1 MCKRLFL
8 LVCFVFVLSL
18 SGNVSALVW
27 ESDDIGSAQGNPG
40 SATDNGGGNWTV
52 VGNGHDIWGADDG
65 LHYAYAP
72 VSGDCNMTIEL
83 VSVDA
88 TSGWQKIG
96 IMLRETLDAG
106 SKQAAM
112 TLTGS
117 NGVQM
122 PYRQFTGGGS
132 GEVQWLRDNGGSEV
146 APIQLRLRRVGN
158 DMYGAFWA
166 PIIPGMPWVGFT
178 WWEDY
183 INIPD
188 LSTDAYIGLAVCS
201 GNTGALNTAQFAQV
215 DWPDAPYYKAWK
227 LSPAD
232 GLSRLPTD
240 PITLSWNAG
249 EGATSHDVYFG
260 TTNPPPFVQN
270 QTATTFDTGALATG
284 TTYYWQI
291 NEVGPGGSAGDG
303 DVRSF
308 RTQRVMAGTGAILG
322 EIWWGIGGT
331 TIPDLTNNINYPFNP
346 SQGLLLPLLEAPTD
360 IGDNFGGRATGY
372 LIPET
377 SGDYTFWIASDDAS
391 QLWLSTDDKAW
402 NASQIAYVSGWTCSR
417 CWDFEG
423 PHQQSAP
430 VYLEAD
436 QSYFIQA
443 FYKEGGGGDNMA
455 VAWQGPDAP
464 SREVIDGYYLSPSYP
479 FASDNRPLGGTFAAK
494 ELKQLQ
500 WRAGSNAA
508 SHDVHF
514 GTSDPPPFL
523 VNQTD
528 TVLPL
533 GALIPDTDYYW
544 QINEVNG
551 SDIWVGQ
558 VLGFSTAEW
567 IHLDIGPTLPGSS
580 EYDEPS
586 DTWTITA
593 NGYDIWDNDDKFRY
607 VYTMPDLTRGDCTL
621 TAHVSSLVGGTHDW
635 RKAGV
640 MIRESRSPGSKH
652 ALMAAVPHNMSLQ
665 YRTQTYGGSGDQTNY
680 DQTAPGY
687 VKLNRTGD
695 VFTGYR
701 SVDGVEWVQIGQVT
715 IEMPEDVLVGMAV
728 TSHNTGELTTAT
740 FEGLTIETPDPH
752 QSWAPSPA
760 DGAEGVPID
769 PELSWGTGEGAMY
782 HIVYFSENYDDV
794 VSGAA
799 YKGMFTSPTYD
810 PGILDLTK
818 TYYWAVDEMW
828 GDGRNIQVTLG
839 EIWSFTI
846 SDHRVVE
853 DFESYDIEPDL
864 PAQDVVVDGYT
875 VVAEPLPAQVEVDPG
890 YTIPG
895 YTVEAIAPDPAC
907 LIAEWAFEGNYDDTS
922 GSGFH
927 GTPVGDANIVVDATR
942 GNVLS
947 LDSDGDYVDCGNPAA
962 LNFSTGNWSLS
973 AWVKNTMAGTG
984 DANKGAIIAN
994 GGDGGGGHRYCM
1006 ILSEQEEGEVT
1017 LVTDDDS
1024 TKAQARGDA
1033 TKVNDDVWHH
1043 VLGVRD
1049 GDTIRMYINGVEEGS
1064 AGLPAGYDLSG
1075 ASQANVL
1082 IGAMTLA
1089 SDGSKYKD
1097 YGGLIDDAQIYNCA
1111 LTVNNAR
1118 YLAEVGDLVVP
1129 PVVIPPS
1136 YGPLLVHYEFD
1147 GDATDSSGNLRDGTE
1162 MPGEGSLPTYEAGMI
1177 GQAIRFED
1185 DGDHVRDED
1194 SELYMDGLDALT
1206 ISCWIK
1212 SDRTDRDEGW
1222 VHFSTN
1228 WNDQRSFRY
1237 DKDGAS
1243 SNRLQHVMK
1252 YGVAATGGSE
1262 EDESSD
1268 YVQTTEWQHVA
1279 MTWQSG
1285 VGLKLYIDGVLD
1297 VPGWDAPAKGGVTSG
1312 YSILFVGKGSK
1323 DNSNDESWKGLV
1335 DDVQIYSTALSYGQ
1349 VRTLA
1354 GQLADLY
1361 VPPVYGPVVGEY
1373 MFDADASD
1381 TSGNDNHGTLLG
1393 DALVEDGVLKLDGSG
1408 DCVDI
1413 GRDPRYNLG
1422 QGPFSISLW
1431 ANLSGWGGNWGN
1443 ILVSKR
1449 GENGRG
1455 WQLRRRGSSQH
1466 LTFTT
1471 RGPGDNDPEGTIT
1484 PSLNEWHHIVAVY
1497 DGSSKTV
1504 YIDGAVD
1511 RHTDGIH
1518 DLTQAGHNAYIGA
1531 RANRDNNGQEGHFNG
1546 MIDDVQF
1553 FNHALNCIERLSLS
1567 RLPAVNTALHDTW
1580 TDSGAEVVSTLV
1592 GPECDSVHWG
1602 VRAMRLDLNG
1612 SGEVSRM
1619 SPYEDLTA
1627 GQTKALVLYF
1637 KGDPDNVVDD
1647 LYLKLTSNLPS
1658 GKSATL
1664 AYNEDLSDLK
1674 IPDWVEWNFD
1684 LEEIKLLQDEEFPLP
1699 HTGKIA
1705 IGISGTGTVYFDD
1718 LWLMTNRCVPMYAQL
1733 GDFTDDCLV
1742 DKRDLKVLAGDWLD
1756 MDEFGSGLIA
1766 HYEFEGNYDDSSGN
1780 GRHGTPVGAGITI
1793 DTDPTMG
1800 QVLSLPGGDDIY
1812 VNVGNVGLSGNQP
1825 RTIAC
1830 WAKADHTSI
1839 PDWTLIFGFTTVG
1852 GGCGSHFNIG
1862 SIGGPGGVGAHAW
1875 CWEETIFSDTEAL
1888 DWRHYAMTYDGTTIK
1903 YYGDGVPMDTDPGKS
1918 NVINLVHADHVQIG
1932 SRATQPSSFPGD
1944 VDDARIYRRLLSDDE
1959 IVEVM
1964 NGGDPLVYIPLVS
1977 AANVSDDE
1985 PQGSKIVNF
1994 KDYRIMAE
2002 DWLTEQLWP

>member
-1 MCKRLFL
+1 
-8 LVCFVFVLSL
+8 
-18 SGNVSALVW
+18 
-27 ESDDIGSAQGNPG
+27 
-40 SATDNGGGNWTV
+40 
-52 VGNGHDIWGADDG
+52 
-65 LHYAYAP
+65 
-72 VSGDCNMTIEL
+72 
-83 VSVDA
+83 
-88 TSGWQKIG
+88 
-96 IMLRETLDAG
+96 MLRESLDAG

-122 PYRQFTGGGS
+122 PYRLFTDGGS
-132 GEVQWLRDNGGSEV
+132 SEVYWLREQGGSEV

-158 DMYGAFWA
+158 EMFGAFWA

-178 WWEDY
+178 WWEDS
-183 INIPD
+183 IVIPD
-188 LSTDAYIGLAVCS
+188 LSADAYMGLAVCS

-215 DWPDAPYYKAWK
+215 DWPDAPYYRAWK
-227 LSPAD
+227 LSPDD
-232 GLSRLPTD
+232 GLTRLPTD

-249 EGATSHDVYFG
+249 DDATSHDVYFG

-270 QTATTFDTGALATG
+270 QTATTYDTGALALNTM
-284 TTYYWQI
+284 YYWQI
-291 NEVGPGGSAGDG
+291 NEVGPGGTAVGEI
-303 DVRSF
+303 RSF
-308 RTQRVMAGTGAILG
+308 RTARVMAGTGEILG

-331 TIPDLTNNINYPFNP
+331 TVPDLTGHSSYPYDV
-346 SQGLLLPLLEAPTD
+346 SDSLLLPLFEAPTD

-377 SGDYTFWIASDDAS
+377 SGDYTFWIASDDDS
-391 QLWLSTDDKAW
+391 ELYLSTDDKAW
-402 NASQIAYVSGWTCSR
+402 NMSLIASVTGWTQSR
-417 CWDFEG
+417 EWG
-423 PHQQSAP
+423 KYATQQSDP
-430 VYLEAD
+430 IYLEAD
-436 QSYFIQA
+436 QKYFVQA
-443 FYKEGGGGDNMA
+443 LYKEGGGGDNMA
-455 VAWQGPDAP
+455 VAWQGPDQP
-464 SREVIDGYYLSPSYP
+464 SRDVIDGYYLSPEYP
-479 FASDNRPLGGTFAAK
+479 YASDERPLGGLFAAK
-494 ELKQLQ
+494 ELKQLR
-500 WRAGSNAA
+500 WRAGSGAD
-508 SHDVHF
+508 SHDVYF
-514 GTSDPPPFL
+514 GTSNPPPFL

-544 QINEVNG
+544 RINEVSG
-551 SDIWVGQ
+551 SDVWVGQ

-580 EYDEPS
+580 EYDEPT

-621 TAHVSSLVGGTHDW
+621 TAHVSSIVGGTNDW

-652 ALMAAVPHNMSLQ
+652 AFMAAVPHNMSFQ
-665 YRTQTYGGSGDQTNY
+665 YRPETYNRSWDQTNY

-687 VKLNRTGD
+687 VKLKRRGD
-695 VFTGYR
+695 VFHGYR
-701 SVDGVEWVQIGQVT
+701 SEDGVEWIRIGKT
-715 IEMPEDVLVGMAV
+715 RFEMTEDVLVGMAV
-728 TSHNTGELTTAT
+728 TSHNEGELTTAT
-740 FEGLTIETPDPH
+740 FEGFTIETPDPRMSWGPMPEDEAEN
-752 QSWAPSPA
+752 QPIDTDLSWAP
-760 DGAEGVPID
+760 
-769 PELSWGTGEGAMY
+769 GEDVAY
-782 HIVYFSENYDDV
+782 HIVYFGDNYDDV
-794 VSGAA
+794 VAGTGNT
-799 YKGMFTSPTYD
+799 YKGLRSTPDYD
-810 PGILDLTK
+810 PGVLTLAT
-818 TYYWAVDEMW
+818 TYYWVVDEMW
-828 GDGRNIQVTLG
+828 HDGRDFGVEQG
-839 EIWSFTI
+839 EVWSFTV
-846 SDHRVVE
+846 SDIRLID
-853 DFESYDIEPDL
+853 DFESYDVEPEL
-864 PAQDVVVDGYT
+864 PAQEEVVPGYT
-875 VVAEPLPAQVEVDPG
+875 VVAEALPAQDVVDPG

-895 YTVEAIAPDPAC
+895 YTIEAVAPDPAC

-927 GTPVGDANIVVDATR
+927 GTPVGDANIVADPCR

-973 AWVKNTMAGTG
+973 VWTKNTMSGTG
-984 DANKGAIIAN
+984 DANKGALIAN
-994 GGDGGGGHRYCM
+994 GGDGGGGHRYCL
-1006 ILSEQEEGEVT
+1006 ILSEQDEGEVT

-1024 TKAQARGDA
+1024 DKRQARGDA
-1033 TKVNDDVWHH
+1033 TQVNDDVWHH

-1049 GDTIRMYINGVEEGS
+1049 GDTIRIYIDGVEEGS

-1075 ASQANVL
+1075 TSQRPVL
-1082 IGAMTLA
+1082 IGAIYHQG
-1089 SDGSKYKD
+1089 DGVTYKD
-1097 YGGLIDDAQIYNCA
+1097 YGGLIDDAQIYDCA
-1111 LTVNNAR
+1111 LTEGNAR
-1118 YLAEVGDLVVP
+1118 YLAGVGDKVVP
-1129 PVVIPPS
+1129 PVVIPPT
-1136 YGPLLVHYEFD
+1136 YGPLLVHYEFED
-1147 GDATDSSGNLRDGTE
+1147 NANDSSGNLRDGVETAGRDGD
-1162 MPGEGSLPTYEAGMI
+1162 MPTYEAGMI
-1177 GQAIRFED
+1177 GDAIRFYD
-1185 DGDHVRDED
+1185 KGDHVLDDD
-1194 SELYMDGLDALT
+1194 SAAYMDGLDALT
-1206 ISCWIK
+1206 VSCWIK
-1212 SDRTDRDEGW
+1212 SDKTDRDEGW
-1222 VHFSTN
+1222 VHFSTS

-1237 DKDGAS
+1237 DKDLDS
-1243 SNRLQHVMK
+1243 SRTLQQGIK
-1252 YGVAATGGSE
+1252 YGVATTGGNE
-1262 EDESSD
+1262 QDESSD
-1268 YVQTTEWQHVA
+1268 YVQTKNWQHVA

-1285 VGLKLYIDGVLD
+1285 TGIKLYIDGVLD
-1297 VPGWDAPAKGGVTSG
+1297 ENLGWDAAAVTGVLQG
-1312 YSILFVGKGSK
+1312 YSRLHVGKGSK
-1323 DNSNDESWKGLV
+1323 DNSDNESWNGLV
-1335 DDVQIYSTALSYGQ
+1335 DDVRIYSAALSYGQ
-1349 VRTLA
+1349 IRTLA
-1354 GQLADLY
+1354 GQLADLE
-1361 VPPVYGPVVGEY
+1361 VPPVYGPLIGQY

-1381 TSGNDNHGTLLG
+1381 TSGNDNHGTLIG

-1408 DCVDI
+1408 DCVNI
-1413 GRDPRYNLG
+1413 GREDMYNLG

-1431 ANLSGWGGNWGN
+1431 ANLSGWGGGWGN

-1455 WQLRRRGSSQH
+1455 WQLRRRGGSQH

-1471 RGPGDNDPEGTIT
+1471 RGPGDDDPEGTIT

-1511 RHTDGIH
+1511 RHTDGINN
-1518 DLTQAGHNAYIGA
+1518 LTMAGHNVYIGA

-1546 MIDDVQF
+1546 MIDDVHF
-1553 FNHALNCIERLSLS
+1553 YKHALSCKERLSLS
-1567 RLPAVNTALHDTW
+1567 RLPAVNTPLSGTW
-1580 TDSGAEVVSTLV
+1580 AETSAEVTAKII
-1592 GPECDSVHWG
+1592 GPECDDPHAGIRS
-1602 VRAMRLDLNG
+1602 MRVDLNG
-1612 SGEVSRM
+1612 SGELVR
-1619 SPYEDLTA
+1619 PAPFENFTE
-1627 GQTKALVLYF
+1627 GEALAMVLFF
-1637 KGDPDNVVDD
+1637 KGDPDNLVDD
-1647 LYLKLTSNLPS
+1647 MYISLRSSNPS
-1658 GKSATL
+1658 GKKATL
-1664 AYNEDLSDLK
+1664 SIPDLADLK
-1674 IPDWVEWNFD
+1674 IPEWQAWNIELD
-1684 LEEIKLLQDEEFPLP
+1684 AIEIDNDEGTEFPLP
-1699 HTGKIA
+1699 HVAKVALGF
-1705 IGISGTGTVYFDD
+1705 SGAGTIDIDD
-1718 LWLMTNRCVPMYAQL
+1718 IVLMTSRCVPEFAQL

-1742 DKRDLKVLAGDWLD
+1742 DKRDLKVMADDWLKI
-1756 MDEFGSGLIA
+1756 DEFGSGLIA

-1812 VNVGNVGLSGNQP
+1812 VNVGNVGLSGNAP

-1964 NGGDPLVYIPLVS
+1964 NGGDPLVYIPLIS

-1994 KDYRIMAE
+1994 KDFNIMAE
-2002 DWLTEQLWP
+2002 DWLTQQWWP